1 MELNFVTVVSG
12 LPRSGTSMMMQAL
25 EAGGMPI
32 LTDNIRKS
40 DQDNPKGYFEFE
52 PVKKTKDDPSWVQ
65 AAAGKAVKM
74 VYRLLYD
81 LPHDYEYRVIFM
93 DRNIAEIMVSQRTML
108 ERTSQQGTDISEEKL
123 TQLFEKDLEKIYQW
137 VNQQGNFSMISIGY
151 KDMVQEPLPQCR
163 RVNDFL
169 GNCLDIDKMAST
181 VDASLYR
188 NRR

>member
-1 MELNFVTVVSG
+1 
-12 LPRSGTSMMMQAL
+12 MMMQAL

-65 AAAGKAVKM
+65 VAAGKAVKM

-93 DRNIAEIMVSQRTML
+93 NRNIAEIMASQRAML
-108 ERTSQQGTDISEEKL
+108 ERTGQQGANISDEKL
-123 TQLFEKDLEKIYQW
+123 TQLFEKELEKIYQ
-137 VNQQGNFSMISIGY
+137 
-151 KDMVQEPLPQCR
+151 
-163 RVNDFL
+163 
-169 GNCLDIDKMAST
+169 
-181 VDASLYR
+181 
-188 NRR
+188 